1 MINTL
6 SGIQSSSA
14 ALEAE
19 RLRLEVIG
27 QNIANANSTRG
38 PDGRPYQRQQVIFES
53 VLQQQQRRLGA
64 VAGLQPQSV
73 HVARIAKDAQPPR
86 LVPNPGHPDA
96 DADGNVAMPN
106 INIHLEMAD
115 LLTASRAYEAN
126 LAVVK
131 NAKSMALQALA
142 IGKR

>member
-1 MINTL
+1 MINIL

-14 ALEAE
+14 ALDAE

-38 PDGRPYQRQQVIFES
+38 PDGQPYQRQQVIFES
-53 VLQQQQRRLGA
+53 VLQQQNHRLGA
-64 VAGLQPQSV
+64 AAGLQPQSV
-73 HVARIAKDAQPPR
+73 QVARIAKDPQPPR
-86 LVPNPGHPDA
+86 LVFNPGHPDA
-96 DADGNVAMPN
+96 DAQGMVAMPN
-106 INIHLEMAD
+106 ISMHMEMAD

-131 NAKSMALQALA
+131 NAKAMAQQALA